1 MVHKLKRAFPDGL
14 DHRVGFLPARPGHRM
29 IGSGLFIVNAPYG
42 LPDELA
48 RLSKCFARL
57 TKND

>member
-1 MVHKLKRAFPDGL
+1 LKRAFPDGL
-14 DHRVGFLPARPGHRM
+14 DHRVEFSPARPGHRM

-57 TKND
+57 MKND